1 MYKYMNVHV
10 CVCVCVN
17 LRASASTL
25 LICMKLDPPYSRER
39 LVAGKIVSS
48 LNNPLN
54 HLLVESLAM
63 EQNLSSPEA

>member
-10 CVCVCVN
+10 CVCVN
-17 LRASASTL
+17 LRTYASTL

-39 LVAGKIVSS
+39 LLAGKIVSS

-54 HLLVESLAM
+54 HLLVENLAM
-63 EQNLSSPEA
+63 ETT